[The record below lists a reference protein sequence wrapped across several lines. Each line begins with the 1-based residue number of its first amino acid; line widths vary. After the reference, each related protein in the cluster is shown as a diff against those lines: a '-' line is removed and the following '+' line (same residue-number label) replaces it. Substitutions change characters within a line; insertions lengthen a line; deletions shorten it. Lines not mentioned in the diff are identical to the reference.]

1 MALSISIENSYIK
14 LCISGCH
21 NGNCN
26 KQSNG
31 CGEIEILMEQFH
43 PYVATPLTRLF
54 LHIQF
59 GRKYKID
66 NLIQKFDEYFKDGQN
81 IEENGIDYFK
91 KIILEDLETDT
102 TWKICTKCD
111 VEYKNKSRTFEKI
124 NYVVPE
130 KDLCFFHK
138 K

>member
-1 MALSISIENSYIK
+1 MVQLLLLFNLS
-14 LCISGCH
+14 
-21 NGNCN
+21 
-26 KQSNG
+26 
-31 CGEIEILMEQFH
+31 
-43 PYVATPLTRLF
+43 
-54 LHIQF
+54 
-59 GRKYKID
+59 KY
-66 NLIQKFDEYFKDGQN
+66 LAY
-81 IEENGIDYFK
+81 YFK